1 MVRKKAPRKNGET
14 NSDLAGQI
22 CTRELV
28 LVMDGIAVGVGVGA
42 GAGAAKDTTDVAD
55 DVSACSA
62 IA

>member
-1 MVRKKAPRKNGET
+1 MARKKAPRKNGET

-28 LVMDGIAVGVGVGA
+28 LVIDVIAVGVGA
-42 GAGAAKDTTDVAD
+42 GAGAGAGKDTSGVPDVP
-55 DVSACSA
+55 ACSA